1 VADILYP
8 LHVAVQVSDLAK
20 AEEFYTQ
27 IIGLKKV
34 ERQLTFPGTWYQIG
48 DFQLHL
54 IVSEWAAHPPRED
67 KWGRH
72 PHITFAV
79 ANLAGR
85 MRSLH
90 AQNIPFQMSS
100 SGRAALF
107 VKDPDGN
114 VIELLQVDLPGEL
127 PAERQAGNP

>member
-1 VADILYP
+1 VSDILYP

-20 AEEFYTQ
+20 AEEFYAQ
-27 IIGLKKV
+27 VIGLEQV
-34 ERQLTFPGTWYQIG
+34 ERTLTFPGAWYQIG

-54 IVSEWAAHPPRED
+54 IVSEWAAHPARED

-72 PHITFAV
+72 PHITFAIRD
-79 ANLAGR
+79 LEGR
-85 MRSLH
+85 MRSLREK
-90 AQNIPFQMSS
+90 NIPFQMSS

-114 VIELLQVDLPGEL
+114 VIELLKVDS
-127 PAERQAGNP
+127 